1 MKGTIQKTIK
11 PLSRFAGALL
21 LAAFAVSC
29 KPNVDTPKTV
39 KEITLTFNLA
49 GGTINGKT
57 DSVTVKGKYG
67 EAVTKPVNP
76 KSLLPSKAVRDSVS
90 YLLGINF
97 GSFLKGY
104 NFGDDLNYAQIK
116 KGINDFMKAKGDQ
129 RDTNF
134 VKQFRISPERMND
147 LFNSFLAK
155 RHDYTLALNSQKENK
170 FLASN
175 KSKDSVVVAESGLQ
189 YIIREAGND
198 VKAGPQDT
206 IYVHYKGT
214 LTDGTVFDQ
223 TQPEQPSARLI
234 MDRVIKGWTEGL
246 QLVGEGGK
254 VKLFIPSAL
263 GYGENGSNGIEPN
276 SVLVFDVQVDS
287 VKHFVENP
295 VKKK

>member
-1 MKGTIQKTIK
+1 MKTNKFIAAALVLAMTVACASNGGNTAASQAGADSLGTI
-11 PLSRFAGALL
+11 
-21 LAAFAVSC
+21 
-29 KPNVDTPKTV
+29 
-39 KEITLTFNLA
+39 
-49 GGTINGKT
+49 
-57 DSVTVKGKYG
+57 
-67 EAVTKPVNP
+67 KPVNP